1 MHLEAVVLENCWYS
15 KELITLL
22 NKNNINI
29 NYISVSQSDK
39 HKYKTNDLTT
49 FPQVYLI
56 NDTKRI
62 LIGGYDD
69 ISKIINIINTR
80 DYKYITQ
87 NISSKYNM
95 LSKNTQ
101 LRLIKFFIKKGKHK
115 S

>member
-49 FPQVYLI
+49 FP
-56 NDTKRI
+56 
-62 LIGGYDD
+62 
-69 ISKIINIINTR
+69 
-80 DYKYITQ
+80 
-87 NISSKYNM
+87 
-95 LSKNTQ
+95 
-101 LRLIKFFIKKGKHK
+101 
-115 S
+115 

>member
-101 LRLIKFFIKKGKHK
+101 LRLIKFFIKKK
-115 S
+115 

>member
-80 DYKYITQ
+80 DYEYITQ

-101 LRLIKFFIKKGKHK
+101 LRLIKFFIKKKYK

>member
-101 LRLIKFFIKKGKHK
+101 LRLIKFFIKKKYK

>member
-56 NDTKRI
+56 NDTERI

-101 LRLIKFFIKKGKHK
+101 LRLIKFFIKKKYK